1 MKNEGD
7 VKLARENFMTGR
19 NRVLYRL
26 IAINEQI

>member
-7 VKLARENFMTGR
+7 VKLARENFMIGR